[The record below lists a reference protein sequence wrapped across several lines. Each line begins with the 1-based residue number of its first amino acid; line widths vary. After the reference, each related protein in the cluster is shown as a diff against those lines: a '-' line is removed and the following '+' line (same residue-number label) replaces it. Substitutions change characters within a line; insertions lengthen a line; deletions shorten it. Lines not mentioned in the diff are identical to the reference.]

1 MKTLITG
8 GAGFIG
14 SAVINKLQKENH
26 EIFVIDNLFFIT
38 LIFNNKKGPEINRG
52 L

>member
-26 EIFVIDNLFFIT
+26 EIFVIDNLYNMLDNIELDFEKFS
-38 LIFNNKKGPEINRG
+38 KQKR
-52 L
+52 